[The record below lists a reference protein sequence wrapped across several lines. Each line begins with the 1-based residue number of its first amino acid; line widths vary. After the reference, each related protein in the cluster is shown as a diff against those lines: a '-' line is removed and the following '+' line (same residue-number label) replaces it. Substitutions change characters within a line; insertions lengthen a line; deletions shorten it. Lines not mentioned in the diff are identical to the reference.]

1 MALFSIK
8 VQDLQTVETTL
19 KCQFVHVK
27 WPGLMKTAQQAIQLA
42 HLNLDTSL
50 LIRMSYIKLLKC
62 IQIIWFFYL
71 TSHFPYGNHC
81 N

>member
-8 VQDLQTVETTL
+8 EQDLQTVETTL

-27 WPGLMKTAQQAIQLA
+27 WPGLMKPAQQAIPTPE
-42 HLNLDTSL
+42 LNLVTSL

-62 IQIIWFFYL
+62 IQIICFF
-71 TSHFPYGNHC
+71 SFD
-81 N
+81 